1 MKISLNFPHKNL
13 NFPPNEWPGKKRDE
27 QQQDAHHEDVE
38 ARLGGHMG
46 VCTIKRVQ
54 KLINCQFESVM
65 PAIISFLLEIE
76 IVAEK
81 PTISNIADHRVCLP
95 CASQIFLMKKL
106 EITSNLSRVVGIG
119 VEVVFVKKNQNFQI
133 QISRNW
139 AYHFFGGFWGPSIY
153 RSWGSILIGLYPS
166 DPRCWRSMH
175 TYIGCFHP
183 KHKFDISHKNWNHK
197 ISSCPVYFYCPR
209 YNLNLRK

>member
-1 MKISLNFPHKNL
+1 MKKRGKNLKFNFKKIRMHFEGIWWLMSFQSITWLIFFQSLNSFSSLRWHVIFDRFS
-13 NFPPNEWPGKKRDE
+13 NF
-27 QQQDAHHEDVE
+27 
-38 ARLGGHMG
+38 
-46 VCTIKRVQ
+46 
-54 KLINCQFESVM
+54 
-65 PAIISFLLEIE
+65 
-76 IVAEK
+76 VAEK